1 MVIKLSCWNVGKQSA
16 NLARLHTM
24 CGSGAEL
31 SRAEISRAKK
41 WPTVRRRAD
50 YGGRARALA
59 HRDSGPMFWGRK
71 SALSEGAKSSSFV
84 GRLCKT
90 CALSGYK
97 ILGSEPDWKARQ
109 SLKKFLASDSHDFP
123 MLLKLLT

>member
-31 SRAEISRAKK
+31 SRAAPITA
-41 WPTVRRRAD
+41 
-50 YGGRARALA
+50 GALA
-59 HRDSGPMFWGRK
+59 LLPIATADPCFWGRK
-71 SALSEGAKSSSFV
+71 SALPEGAKSSFFV

-109 SLKKFLASDSHDFP
+109 SLKKFLASGSHDF
-123 MLLKLLT
+123 